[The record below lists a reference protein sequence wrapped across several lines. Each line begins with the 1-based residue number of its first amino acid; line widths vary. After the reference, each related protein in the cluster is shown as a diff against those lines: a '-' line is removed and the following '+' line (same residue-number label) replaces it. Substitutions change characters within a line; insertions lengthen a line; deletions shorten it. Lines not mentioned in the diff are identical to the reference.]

1 MAGQIRITPEQMLQR
16 AADFSNRGADFE
28 ALIGQMQTLVDN
40 LDSEWEGAGKESY
53 ITRWYD
59 LKDNSF
65 AKARQLI
72 EEIAEALTKTA
83 NYYAEADAKVQ
94 F

>member
-1 MAGQIRITPEQMLQR
+1 MAGQIRISPEQMLQR
-16 AADFSNRGADFE
+16 AADFRNRGADFE
-28 ALIGQMQTLVDN
+28 ATIGQMQTLVN
-40 LDSEWEGAGKESY
+40 QLDSEWEGAGKESY
-53 ITRWYD
+53 LTRWYD

-72 EEIAEALTKTA
+72 EEIAVALTKTA
-83 NYYAEADAKVQ
+83 EYYANADQSVQ